1 MALLRRNEVDL
12 TVEKQ
17 IITNM
22 ITNSDFLKEIVPL
35 VKSDY
40 WQTPLARKVSKWILN
55 HYNQYEAAPKEEI
68 TDIFAAESLSLN
80 SDEAD
85 LIEIFL
91 QNLSAQYEQNFNKP
105 FAIDKAIAYFRKRS
119 LEVHKERLDGLIK
132 LDKIDE
138 AEKEVAG
145 FNKVAK
151 VMGTYVN
158 PNDPEFIK
166 KVMNEA
172 EDDKLIR
179 FRGALGDLLDW
190 FCRGMLVSVQGGYG
204 IGKSWIL
211 SECRMLGI
219 FAGLNVFEF
228 NFEMNDK
235 RLAQRY
241 YKRITAQME
250 QGGKFIYPSFDC
262 ILNQHNLCN
271 KHFRTNEI
279 GLYDPETG
287 TKPHSIEY
295 QPKGYKPCTF
305 CRNHESFKRDYKM
318 DSWFIEIERPAIS
331 TEKILSKTQAVTRTY
346 GDNWRLKCFPRFSA
360 TLSDMER
367 QLDIAEYLEGFIP
380 DIIIVD
386 YADIVV
392 PELKDG
398 NDEQKIDDIWKSL
411 ARIAGERHTLVIT
424 ATQIKTAAL
433 NKRKSKMGDASGSA
447 RAKYGH
453 PDIAFGIHQTPEE
466 KQMRYIRVSKIKG
479 RDEQF
484 NELEEVR
491 VLRQLE
497 VGQAFLDSEREE
509 KW

>member
-1 MALLRRNEVDL
+1 
-12 TVEKQ
+12 
-17 IITNM
+17 M
-22 ITNSDFLKEIVPL
+22 ITNSDFLKEILPL

-40 WQTPLARKVSKWILN
+40 WQTPLARKVSKWIIN
-55 HYNQYEAAPKEEI
+55 HYNKYESAPKEEI

-91 QNLSAQYEQNFNKP
+91 QNLSAQYEQNINKP

-151 VMGTYVN
+151 IMGTYVN

-166 KVMNEA
+166 SAFENID
-172 EDDKLIR
+172 DDKLIR
-179 FRGALGDLLDW
+179 FPGALGDLLDW
-190 FCRGMLVSVQGGYG
+190 FCRRMLVGIQAGYG
-204 IGKSWIL
+204 IGKTHSL
-211 SECRMLGI
+211 RECANLGI
-219 FAGLNVFEF
+219 FSGLNVAEF
-228 NFEMNDK
+228 NFEMNEK

-241 YKRITAQME
+241 YRRITAQAE
-250 QGGKFIYPSFDC
+250 KGGKFIYPIFDC
-262 ILNQHNLCN
+262 VLNQQNLCN

-279 GLYDPETG
+279 GLYDPESG

-295 QPKGYKPCTF
+295 QPRGYKPCTF
-305 CRNHESFKRDYKM
+305 CRNHDTFKRDYRM
-318 DSWFIEIERPAIS
+318 DSWFVEIERPALTAEKAIS
-331 TEKILSKTQAVTRTY
+331 KAKAITMTY

-360 TLSDMER
+360 TLSDVER
-367 QLDIAEYLEGFIP
+367 QLDIMEYIEGFIP
-380 DIIIVD
+380 DIIVID
-386 YADIVV
+386 YADIIQSD
-392 PELKDG
+392 LKDG
-398 NDEQKIDDIWKSL
+398 NDEQKLDDIWKNL
-411 ARIAGERHTLVIT
+411 ARMAGERHALVIT

-447 RAKYGH
+447 RAKYAH
-453 PDIAFGIHQTPEE
+453 PDVVFSINQTSEE
-466 KQMRYIRVSKIKG
+466 KQMGYFRISKIKG
-479 RDEQF
+479 REEQF